1 MLHGFPVR
9 CTTTAC
15 ISAPLLFS
23 PLLKSFQK
31 TLMAL
36 EDLNARNRAVAA
48 SKIEQATQLEEQ
60 ADELLTEATK
70 AQAIANNI
78 KELLGEK

>member
-1 MLHGFPVR
+1 MKALNG
-9 CTTTAC
+9 
-15 ISAPLLFS
+15 I
-23 PLLKSFQK
+23 LKSFQK

-60 ADELLTEATK
+60 ADALLTEATK
-70 AQAIANNI
+70 AQVIANNI

>member
-1 MLHGFPVR
+1 MKALNN
-9 CTTTAC
+9 
-15 ISAPLLFS
+15 I
-23 PLLKSFQK
+23 LKSFQK

-48 SKIEQATQLEEQ
+48 SKIEQATLLEEQ

-70 AQAIANNI
+70 AQSIANNI

>member
-1 MLHGFPVR
+1 
-9 CTTTAC
+9 
-15 ISAPLLFS
+15 LFS

-36 EDLNARNRAVAA
+36 EDLTNRNRAVAA
-48 SKIEQATQLEEQ
+48 SKIEQATLLEEQ

-70 AQAIANNI
+70 AQSIANNI